1 MMHKALPILLLSLC
15 ACGDRAEMPAGD
27 DTANA
32 PAVESTAPAQ
42 PSGEVPGPISSRG
55 QAVPSG
61 GAADSQQGA
70 GLDFDMPQGWTDEP
84 PSSSMRM
91 AQATIPGPGGP
102 GSLAVFFF
110 GPGGGGGVE
119 ANIQR
124 WIEQVEVS
132 GQPKQET
139 FETANGYR
147 VTWVDVAG
155 TVKPSMMG
163 TGPTEP
169 QPNSRLLGA
178 VVEGPGGPWFFK
190 ATGPEATLTPQ
201 REAFLGMVRS
211 VRPES

>member
-1 MMHKALPILLLSLC
+1 
-15 ACGDRAEMPAGD
+15 
-27 DTANA
+27 
-32 PAVESTAPAQ
+32 
-42 PSGEVPGPISSRG
+42 
-55 QAVPSG
+55 
-61 GAADSQQGA
+61 
-70 GLDFDMPQGWTDEP
+70 
-84 PSSSMRM
+84 M
-91 AQATIPGPGGP
+91 AQASIPGPGGP
-102 GSLAVFFF
+102 GSLTVFVF
-110 GPGGGGGVE
+110 GPGGGGGVD

-124 WIEQVEVS
+124 WIEQVDVS
-132 GQPKQET
+132 GQPKQDA

-155 TVKPSMMG
+155 TLNPSNMG

-190 ATGPEATLTPQ
+190 ATGPDTTLGAQ

>member
-1 MMHKALPILLLSLC
+1 MMRTALPILLLSLC
-15 ACGDRAEMPAGD
+15 ACGDRGEAPHAN

-32 PAVESTAPAQ
+32 PAAESTAPAQ

-61 GAADSQQGA
+61 GGDQQGT
-70 GLDFDMPQGWTDEP
+70 GLAFDMPAGWTEEP
-84 PSSSMRM
+84 ASGMRM

-102 GSLAVFFF
+102 GSLTVFFF
-110 GPGGGGGVE
+110 GPGGGGPVD

-124 WIEQVEVS
+124 WIEQVETS
-132 GQPKQET
+132 AQAKQET
-139 FETANGYR
+139 FETGNGYQ
-147 VTWVDVAG
+147 VTWVEVAG
-155 TVKPSMMG
+155 TLKPSMMG

-190 ATGPEATLTPQ
+190 ATGPDATLAPQ

>member
-15 ACGDRAEMPAGD
+15 ACGARDEAAMDVPAD
-27 DTANA
+27 A

-61 GAADSQQGA
+61 GGGGGQGS
-70 GLDFDMPQGWTDEP
+70 GLAFDVPQGWSSEP
-84 PSSSMRM
+84 PSSSMRI
-91 AQATIPGPGGP
+91 AQATIPGSAGP
-102 GSLAVFFF
+102 GALTVFFF

-119 ANIQR
+119 DNIQR
-124 WIEQVEVS
+124 WIGQVETS
-132 GQPKQET
+132 EEPKQGT
-139 FETANGYR
+139 FETGNGYR
-147 VTWVDVAG
+147 VTWVEVAG
-155 TVKPSMMG
+155 TLQPSMMG

-178 VVEGPGGPWFFK
+178 VVEGSGGPWFFK
-190 ATGPEATLTPQ
+190 ATGPDATLASQ